1 MNMTRKVLSIMLV
14 GLLAITSMFA
24 GNGDKDFAIIYI
36 GNSITFGAMHEK
48 RDVTAPPVYTSQI
61 LGKKLKANIV
71 WRNCGWS
78 GATTFDFLPSAKR
91 YFPRVEKAIKEIQA
105 ETSAPI
111 VFSIMLGTND
121 SACSGPTGSPV
132 SNEDY
137 KKNLIVIMEALKEL
151 APNAKFIFQRPIW
164 YSPNTYNAAMYL
176 QKGLNRLVGYVPVLE
191 ELAAERDDVMM
202 GDVDAFAYFEKNYEK
217 YCYPEPGN
225 AGTFYLHPTPKGAKQ
240 LAKFW
245 ADGIV
250 EALK

>member
-1 MNMTRKVLSIMLV
+1 MTRKVLSLMLV

-217 YCYPEPGN
+217 
-225 AGTFYLHPTPKGAKQ
+225 
-240 LAKFW
+240 
-245 ADGIV
+245 
-250 EALK
+250 

>member
-1 MNMTRKVLSIMLV
+1 MVRKIFTLIVVVFFSVLYV
-14 GLLAITSMFA
+14 NA
-24 GNGDKDFAIIYI
+24 GNDKKDFAIIYI
-36 GNSITFGAMHEK
+36 GNSITYGAIHEH

-91 YFPRVEKAIKEIQA
+91 YFPRVEKAIKEVQA

-111 VFSIMLGTND
+111 VFTIMLGTND

-137 KKNLIVIMEALKEL
+137 KKNLVTIMDALKEL
-151 APNAKFIFQRPIW
+151 APGAKFIFQRPIW

-176 QKGLNRLVGYVPVLE
+176 QKGLNRLIGYVPVLE

-225 AGTFYLHPTPKGAKQ
+225 AGTFYLHPTPKGAKV

-245 ADGIV
+245 AKGIV
-250 EALK
+250 DALK

>member
-1 MNMTRKVLSIMLV
+1 MNMIRKVLSLMIV
-14 GLLAITSMFA
+14 GLLAISSVFA

-61 LGKKLKANIV
+61 LGKKFKANIV

-91 YFPRVEKAIKEIQA
+91 YFPRVEKAVKEIQT

-137 KKNLIVIMEALKEL
+137 KKNLIVIMDALKEL

-191 ELAAERDDVMM
+191 ELAA
-202 GDVDAFAYFEKNYEK
+202 
-217 YCYPEPGN
+217 
-225 AGTFYLHPTPKGAKQ
+225 
-240 LAKFW
+240 
-245 ADGIV
+245 
-250 EALK
+250 

>member
-1 MNMTRKVLSIMLV
+1 MLV

-137 KKNLIVIMEALKEL
+137 KKNLLTIVARCREL
-151 APNAKFIFQRPIW
+151 CPGAIFVLQRPVW
-164 YSPNTYNAAMYL
+164 YSPNTYNGAEYL
-176 QKGLNRLVGYVPVLE
+176 QKGLNRLNGYTPVLE
-191 ELAAERDDVMM
+191 SIAAEREDAMM
-202 GDVDAFAYFEKNYEK
+202 GDKDAYAYFEKNYEK
-217 YCYPEPGN
+217 YCYHEPGY
-225 AGTFYLHPTPKGAKQ
+225 AGTFFLHPNPKGAKK
-240 LAKFW
+240 LAKYW
-245 ADGIV
+245 AAGIV
-250 EALK
+250 KALE

>member
-1 MNMTRKVLSIMLV
+1 MTRKVLSLMLV

-137 KKNLIVIMEALKEL
+137 KKNLIVIMEALK
-151 APNAKFIFQRPIW
+151 
-164 YSPNTYNAAMYL
+164 
-176 QKGLNRLVGYVPVLE
+176 
-191 ELAAERDDVMM
+191 
-202 GDVDAFAYFEKNYEK
+202 
-217 YCYPEPGN
+217 
-225 AGTFYLHPTPKGAKQ
+225 
-240 LAKFW
+240 
-245 ADGIV
+245 
-250 EALK
+250 